1 MIRCSVC
8 MATYNGGPYIQ
19 QQVDSI
25 LRQLGPEDEIVISDD
40 SSTDSTVD
48 IIRKIGDP
56 RVRLLTGGQ
65 YRSPVYNMENALRH
79 SRGAFIF
86 LADQDDIWLEG
97 KISRML
103 KALQTCEMVACD
115 CKVVDQD
122 LVELHP
128 SFFEWIAAREGFFR
142 NLWRNAYVGNCMA
155 FRRSLLDR
163 ALPFPSN
170 LPMHDW
176 WLALLAEAS
185 GKVCLL
191 REPLVLFRRHPG
203 AVSTSFAVS
212 ERPMITR
219 IIDRLRL
226 LSLVGTRLMRA
237 EAR

>member
-8 MATYNGGPYIQ
+8 MATYNGERYIEQ
-19 QQVDSI
+19 QIASI
-25 LRQLGPEDEIVISDD
+25 LPQLGGDDELVISDD
-40 SSTDSTVD
+40 SSVDSTVD

-56 RVRLLTGGQ
+56 RLRLLTGGT
-65 YRSPVYNMENALRH
+65 YRSPIYNIENALRH

-86 LADQDDIWLEG
+86 LADQDDVWLEG

-103 KALQTCEMVACD
+103 KALETFEMVACD

-122 LVELHP
+122 LTVLHE
-128 SFFEWIAAREGFFR
+128 SYFSWIGASPGFVQT
-142 NLWRNAYVGNCMA
+142 LCKTPYVGNCMA
-155 FRRSLLDR
+155 FRRSLLVR

-191 REPLVLFRRHPG
+191 REPFVLFRRHSG
-203 AVSTSFAVS
+203 AVSTSFAAS
-212 ERPMITR
+212 ERPMLTKIADR
-219 IIDRLRL
+219 IRL
-226 LSLVGTRLMRA
+226 LLLVGARLLRV
-237 EAR
+237 EGR